1 MNIIM
6 LGPPGAGKGTQAEVL
21 SRKLG
26 VTTLSTG
33 NILRSA
39 IAEGR
44 PVGLNAK
51 AFMDKGQLVPDDVI
65 IGIVK
70 DYLETH
76 DLGKG
81 CILDG
86 VPRTLAQARMLD
98 EMGVAIDA
106 AISLEVGDE
115 AIEERMGGR
124 RTCTKCGATYHI
136 KANPPKAEGIC
147 DKCGEALT
155 IRPDDQPE
163 TVRARLSVYHEQTE
177 PILGYYKDQGKLI
190 PVDGTAS
197 VEETSEKLAAA
208 LEQLS

>member
-6 LGPPGAGKGTQAEVL
+6 LGPPGAGKGTQAAVL
-21 SRKLG
+21 RQKLG

-33 NILRSA
+33 NILRAA
-39 IAEGR
+39 IAEQR

-51 AFMDKGQLVPDDVI
+51 AYMDKGELVPDDVI

-86 VPRTLAQARMLD
+86 VPRTIAQAEMLD
-98 EMGVAIDA
+98 KMGVQIDA
-106 AISLEVGDE
+106 AISLEVSDE
-115 AIEERMGGR
+115 AIEERMSGR
-124 RTCTKCGATYHI
+124 RTCMKCGATYHV

-147 DKCGEALT
+147 DKCGAELT
-155 IRPDDQPE
+155 VRQDDKPE
-163 TVRARLSVYHEQTE
+163 TVRQRLSVYHAQTE
-177 PILGYYKDQGKLI
+177 PILGYYQKQGKLHS
-190 PVDGTAS
+190 VDGTAS
-197 VEETSEKLAAA
+197 VEETSEKLVKT
-208 LEQLS
+208 LEMMQ

>member
-21 SRKLG
+21 SKKLG
-26 VTTLSTG
+26 ITTLSTG
-33 NILRSA
+33 NILRAA

-86 VPRTLAQARMLD
+86 VPRTLVQARMLD
-98 EMGVAIDA
+98 EMGVKIDA
-106 AISLEVGDE
+106 AISLEVSDE

-136 KANPPKAEGIC
+136 KANPPRTEGVC
-147 DKCGEALT
+147 DKCGEKLT
-155 IRPDDQPE
+155 IREDDKPE
-163 TVRARLSVYHEQTE
+163 TVRQRLSVYHNQTE
-177 PILGYYKDQGKLI
+177 PILGYYREQGKLLS
-190 PVDGTAS
+190 VDGTAS
-197 VEETSEKLAAA
+197 VEATSEKLVSV
-208 LEQLS
+208 LEQLT

>member
-1 MNIIM
+1 MTIIM

-21 SRKLG
+21 SKKLG

-39 IAEGR
+39 IAEQR

-51 AFMDKGQLVPDDVI
+51 AYMDKGELVPDDVI

-76 DLGKG
+76 DLGGG

-86 VPRTLAQARMLD
+86 VPRTLVQAEMLD
-98 EMGVAIDA
+98 KMGVQIDA
-106 AISLEVGDE
+106 AISLEVGDD
-115 AIEERMGGR
+115 AIEARMTGR
-124 RTCTKCGATYHI
+124 RTCQKCGATYHV
-136 KANPPKAEGIC
+136 KANPPKQEGIC

-155 IRPDDQPE
+155 IRNDDKPE
-163 TVRARLSVYHEQTE
+163 TVRQRLAVYHAQTE
-177 PILGYYKDQGKLI
+177 PILAYYAAQKKLLS
-190 PVDGTAS
+190 VDGTAS
-197 VEETSEKLAAA
+197 VEETSEKLVKA
-208 LEQLS
+208 LEKIH

>member
-136 KANPPKAEGIC
+136 KANPPKAEGVC

-155 IRPDDQPE
+155 IRPDVVDPE
-163 TVRARLSVYHEQTE
+163 DIEMLQDLILSAVNEVMRE
-177 PILGYYKDQGKLI
+177 I
-190 PVDGTAS
+190 
-197 VEETSEKLAAA
+197 EETSSTEMEKITGAGGASIPGLF
-208 LEQLS
+208 

>member
-33 NILRSA
+33 NILRAA

-44 PVGLNAK
+44 PVGLSAK
-51 AFMDKGQLVPDDVI
+51 AYMDKGELVPDDVI

-86 VPRTLAQARMLD
+86 VPRTIHQAEMLD
-98 EMGVAIDA
+98 KMGVPIDA
-106 AISLEVGDE
+106 AISLEVSDE
-115 AIEERMGGR
+115 AIEERMSGR
-124 RTCTKCGATYHI
+124 RTCMKCGATYHV
-136 KANPPKAEGIC
+136 KANPPKQEGIC

-155 IRPDDQPE
+155 VRPDDKPE
-163 TVRARLSVYHEQTE
+163 TVRQRLAVYHAQTE
-177 PILGYYKDQGKLI
+177 PILGYYQAQGKLY

-197 VEETSEKLAAA
+197 VEETSEKLVRT
-208 LEQLS
+208 LEMMQ